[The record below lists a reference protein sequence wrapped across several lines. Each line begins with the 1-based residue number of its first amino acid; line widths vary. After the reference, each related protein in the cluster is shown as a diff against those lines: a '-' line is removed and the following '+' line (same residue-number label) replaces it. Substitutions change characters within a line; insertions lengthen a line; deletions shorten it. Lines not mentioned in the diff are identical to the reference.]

1 MKVLHLIDSGGLY
14 GAEKMLLALVRE
26 QINLGVNPVI
36 LSAGEPAQPE
46 KPLEQAAREQGLPLI
61 SWRMKPGFNLTG
73 ARQIW
78 RWAQDEGFDLMH
90 SHGYKFNVLMGLWPE
105 SIRKIPLITT
115 LHGYV
120 RAPRFTKSWL
130 YEGVDR
136 LALGRMRQVVLV
148 SESMKNQV
156 PGAIGR
162 SPKAAVIPN
171 GLDARR
177 ILADA
182 EAAVPENIQDFAKTH
197 SPLLLGVGR
206 LAREKGFDCL
216 IKAFSEVKRSF
227 PSAGLLLIGEGV
239 QRALLERQTHELVL
253 DEAVMMPGYL
263 GNVPGIMKRSDV
275 LCMPSLTEGL
285 PITLLEAM
293 TVGLPIVASDVG
305 EISEVLGAG
314 KGGRVI
320 RAETP
325 GSLAKEVISVL
336 KESEQSADRA
346 QWSRQRIERDF
357 SSHAMAEKYLRV
369 YQRAVA

>member
-14 GAEKMLLALVRE
+14 GAEKMLLALVTE
-26 QINLGVNPVI
+26 QINLGLSPVI

-46 KPLEQAAREQGLPLI
+46 KPFEQSAREQGLPLI

-78 RWAQDEGFDLMH
+78 RWAQDEGFELMH

-105 SIRKIPLITT
+105 TIRKVPLITT

-148 SESMKNQV
+148 SESMKTQV
-156 PGAIGR
+156 PEAIGR

-182 EAAVPENIQDFAKTH
+182 EAALSENIQVFAKTH

-216 IKAFSEVKRSF
+216 ISAFPEVKRSF
-227 PSAGLLLIGEGV
+227 PAAGLLLIGEGS
-239 QRALLERQTHELVL
+239 QRAALERKIHELGL
-253 DEAVMMPGYL
+253 DEAVMMPGYV
-263 GNVPGIMKRSDV
+263 GNVPSIMKRSDV
-275 LCMPSLTEGL
+275 LCMPSFTEGL

-325 GSLAKEVISVL
+325 GSLAEEVISVL
-336 KESEQSADRA
+336 KESQQTADRA
-346 QWSRQRIERDF
+346 QWSRRRIERDF
-357 SSHAMAEKYLRV
+357 SSHAMAAKYLQV
-369 YQRAVA
+369 YQRSVA

>member
-14 GAEKMLLALVRE
+14 GAENLLLTLVRE
-26 QINLGVNPVI
+26 QMKSGLSPMI
-36 LSAGEPAQPE
+36 LSAGDPRLGE
-46 KPLEQAAREQGLPLI
+46 KELETEARHQGLPVMC
-61 SWRMKPGFNLTG
+61 WRMKPGLNLLD
-73 ARQIW
+73 ARKIY
-78 RWAQDEGFDLMH
+78 RWAQKEGFEVMH
-90 SHGYKFNVLMGLWPE
+90 SHGYKFNVLMGIWPE
-105 SIRKIPLITT
+105 SIRKIPLVTT

-120 RAPRFTKSWL
+120 HAPFFTKAWF
-130 YEGVDR
+130 YESVDR

-148 SESMKNQV
+148 SNAMKSQV

-162 SPKAAVIPN
+162 SPKVTVIPN
-171 GLDARR
+171 GLDASR
-177 ILADA
+177 IIADA
-182 EAAVPENIQDFAKTH
+182 NAALPENIQAFIRIY

-216 IKAFSEVKRSF
+216 ISAFEEVKRSF
-227 PSAGLLLIGEGV
+227 PSAGLLLIGEGS
-239 QRALLERQTHELVL
+239 QRASLERQIHELGL
-253 DEAVMMPGYL
+253 DDAVMMPGYL
-263 GNVPGIMKRSDV
+263 SNVPSIMQRSNV

-305 EISEVLGAG
+305 EISKVLGAG

-320 RAETP
+320 RAETQ

-336 KESEQSADRA
+336 QESEQNADRA
-346 QWSRQRIERDF
+346 RWARHRIEKYY
-357 SSHAMAEKYLRV
+357 SSHAMAEKYLQV